1 MHNPEEPESRDMIK
15 SIDPWLPPGIR
26 NNTTLSLEG
35 LIRSRVL
42 TVIMISSMVTT
53 AFGFFMCL
61 FFQFITDHDFTNP
74 IIISIV
80 CFFLVGLDYLYF
92 YKSAK
97 LESSGILYSLTF
109 FILCTV
115 AIVLTGGYHSP
126 VKQILIGCPVIS
138 FLISGRQEGV
148 YNAALV
154 FVAGITLLV
163 LDSINFELIQIISED
178 AMPYVSGII
187 WLITITLIVVCL
199 YVYDLLLDEKR
210 SIRAKH

>member
-1 MHNPEEPESRDMIK
+1 MRNPEESESSSMIK

-61 FFQFITDHDFTNP
+61 FFQFITDHDFNNP

-109 FILCTV
+109 FVLCIV

-126 VKQILIGCPVIS
+126 VKQILNRMSRHLFFNQWQTRRCLQCRVSIC
-138 FLISGRQEGV
+138 GR
-148 YNAALV
+148 NHAAHPRQHW
-154 FVAGITLLV
+154 F
-163 LDSINFELIQIISED
+163 
-178 AMPYVSGII
+178 
-187 WLITITLIVVCL
+187 
-199 YVYDLLLDEKR
+199 
-210 SIRAKH
+210 

>member
-1 MHNPEEPESRDMIK
+1 M
-15 SIDPWLPPGIR
+15 
-26 NNTTLSLEG
+26 
-35 LIRSRVL
+35 
-42 TVIMISSMVTT
+42 
-53 AFGFFMCL
+53 
-61 FFQFITDHDFTNP
+61 
-74 IIISIV
+74 
-80 CFFLVGLDYLYF
+80 GLDYLYF

-109 FILCTV
+109 FVLCIV

-154 FVAGITLLV
+154 FVAGITLLI
-163 LDSINFELIQIISED
+163 LDSIGFELIQIMSD
-178 AMPYVSGII
+178 DVMPYMSGMM

-199 YVYDLLLDEKR
+199 YIYDLLLDEKR
-210 SIRAKH
+210 SIRAKY